1 MASHNQAL
9 NLKLG
14 KTAMTYKVHPVVVFS
29 ILDHYKRRGDGQDS
43 VVGTLLG
50 EVEEG
55 TNTVYVKNCFPV
67 PHKGDDDQVTVNMA
81 YHAKMRA
88 LHQKVNR
95 KEVCVGWYTTGGKIS
110 YISSLIHEVYR
121 NECEE
126 PLLLTVDVNV
136 VNFHRMA
143 IQGYVGRTIKVG
155 QRGRESAARFESVDL
170 DIHAYE
176 GEKIGVDAL
185 INGNPDNDRLDA
197 PATILSDFENLQ
209 IALSKL
215 WEMIQSC
222 STYVESVVEGKVEG
236 DSEIGLM
243 LSHAIAAVPH
253 LNAADFDQ
261 MFSGNIQDLLSI
273 LYLSNVTRTQLAI
286 ADKINGLL

>member
-1 MASHNQAL
+1 MATHNQSL

-14 KTAMTYKVHPVVVFS
+14 NTAMTYKVHPVVVFS
-29 ILDHYKRRGDGQDS
+29 ILDHYKRRIGNQDC

-50 EVEEG
+50 EIEEG

-67 PHKGDDDQVTVNMA
+67 PHKGDDDQVTVNMM
-81 YHAKMRA
+81 YHAKMKS
-88 LHQKVNR
+88 LHQKVNK
-95 KEVCVGWYTTGGKIS
+95 KEVCVGWYTTGSKVS
-110 YISSLIHEVYR
+110 YISSLIHQVYR
-121 NECEE
+121 DECQE
-126 PLLLTVDVNV
+126 PLLLMVDVNV
-136 VNFHRMA
+136 VKFHRMA

-155 QRGRESAARFESVDL
+155 RKQRETAARFEAVDL

-209 IALSKL
+209 TALAKL
-215 WEMIQSC
+215 WEMIQAC
-222 STYVESVVEGKVEG
+222 SVYVESVVEGKIEG
-236 DSEIGLM
+236 DSEIGLT
-243 LSHAIAAVPH
+243 LSHAVAAVPH
-253 LNAADFDQ
+253 LNSAAFEK
-261 MFSGNIQDLLSI
+261 MFSENILDLLSI
-273 LYLSNVTRTQLAI
+273 MYLTGVTRTQLAI